1 MVIHYKIIKH
11 NALLILGLIFV
22 LIGCKSN
29 NSYSEPHSTIANNS
43 ITFIAGECFG
53 ACPAYKF
60 VLPIK
65 GNAIFIGKKNVKI
78 IGHSTAAISQKK
90 VNEIYDKFF
99 ELDFKTKTYNP
110 NLRDLPQKKLIYC
123 NDTISIKGTKNIPK
137 ELIFLIKEIENTVN
151 KYVFNK

>member
-1 MVIHYKIIKH
+1 MAIHYKITKY
-11 NALLILGLIFV
+11 NSLLILGLIFV

-29 NSYSEPHSTIANNS
+29 NSYSEPHSTTDNNS
-43 ITFIAGECFG
+43 ITFITGECFG

-65 GNAIFIGKKNVKI
+65 GNAIFIGEKNVKI
-78 IGHSTAAISQKK
+78 IGHSTVAISQKK
-90 VNEIYDKFF
+90 VTGIYDKFL

-110 NLRDLPQKKLIYC
+110 NLRDLPQKKLIYR

-151 KYVFNK
+151 EYVFNK

>member
-1 MVIHYKIIKH
+1 MAIHYKITKYKS
-11 NALLILGLIFV
+11 LLILSLIFV
-22 LIGCKSN
+22 LIGCQSN
-29 NSYSEPHSTIANNS
+29 NSYSEPHNNS
-43 ITFIAGECFG
+43 ITFITGECFG

-65 GNAIFIGKKNVKI
+65 GNAIFIGEKNVKI
-78 IGHSTAAISQKK
+78 IGHSTVAISQKK
-90 VNEIYDKFF
+90 VIEIYDKFL
-99 ELDFKTKTYNP
+99 ELDFKTKIYNP